1 MPPKTTKKSKSGS
14 SNKGSNDPKVE
25 PKVEIKDTTD
35 SEMSDDNMYD
45 ENEENE
51 ENESAQEKLE
61 DQVDEEL
68 EAQDKLE
75 DDDVED
81 DDEDEE
87 EDEDDQCYFK
97 YADKKGEFSDE
108 EEEDDDD
115 GIDDVNDT
123 SVVILKG
130 NDRITKPILTK
141 YERVRLLET
150 RTKQLSLG
158 AKPMLKNVEGLSSS
172 EIATLEI
179 KNNVVPIIIERP
191 LPGNVFEEWK
201 ITELEH

>member
-1 MPPKTTKKSKSGS
+1 MPPKAPKKNRSKTSK
-14 SNKGSNDPKVE
+14 KGGKAPKVE
-25 PKVEIKDTTD
+25 LKDTSD
-35 SEMSDDNMYD
+35 SELSDDNMYD

-51 ENESAQEKLE
+51 SAEEKLE

-75 DDDVED
+75 DDDIE
-81 DDEDEE
+81 EDEE
-87 EDEDDQCYFK
+87 EEEDDQCYFK
-97 YADKKGEFSDE
+97 YADKKGDFSDDDDD
-108 EEEDDDD
+108 DDDD
-115 GIDDVNDT
+115 GIDDTNDT
-123 SVVILKG
+123 KMVILKG

-172 EIATLEI
+172 KVAALEI
-179 KNNVVPIIIERP
+179 ENNVVPILIERP
-191 LPGNVFEEWK
+191 LPGNMFEVWK
-201 ITELEH
+201 ITELEQ